1 MTKKEMPEY
10 ERTDEV
16 LEFIED
22 YIAEYEISPSMR
34 EIGDAC
40 EISSTSVVKY
50 HLDKLEKYGFI
61 KRNKKLARTI
71 RINKKK

>member
-40 EISSTSVVKY
+40 EI
-50 HLDKLEKYGFI
+50 
-61 KRNKKLARTI
+61 
-71 RINKKK
+71 